1 MADKGNFEPLLTIEE
16 AAEALA
22 VKQKSVWNFVYSRRI
37 RSVLIGRCR
46 RIPASAIRELLE
58 RGTVTA
64 AL

>member
-1 MADKGNFEPLLTIEE
+1 
-16 AAEALA
+16 
-22 VKQKSVWNFVYSRRI
+22 VWNFVYSRRI